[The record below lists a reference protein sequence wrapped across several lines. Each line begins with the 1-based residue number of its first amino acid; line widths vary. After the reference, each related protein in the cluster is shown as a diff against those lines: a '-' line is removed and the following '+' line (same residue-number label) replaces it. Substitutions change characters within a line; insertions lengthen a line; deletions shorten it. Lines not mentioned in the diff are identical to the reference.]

1 MIEVDTRKILF
12 IVGGAFV
19 GIDKIVENRVNTNPG
34 IGFGAV
40 VKPGEII
47 STNEHARATDFLK
60 YGLIPEFMGRFP
72 IIVGLDKLTEDELV
86 RILIEPKNSIVSQFQ
101 KLFSLDGVELEIG
114 KEALCAIA
122 KTANE
127 DTTGARGLRSVIEKS
142 LLKIQFTLPKL
153 AKNGLIKV
161 IISKE
166 FINDE
171 SELPMLVYA
180 EKKDKDNNTESEQ
193 SINE

>member
-1 MIEVDTRKILF
+1 M
-12 IVGGAFV
+12 
-19 GIDKIVENRVNTNPG
+19 
-34 IGFGAV
+34 
-40 VKPGEII
+40 
-47 STNEHARATDFLK
+47 
-60 YGLIPEFMGRFP
+60 
-72 IIVGLDKLTEDELV
+72 
-86 RILIEPKNSIVSQFQ
+86 
-101 KLFSLDGVELEIG
+101 
-114 KEALCAIA
+114 
-122 KTANE
+122 ANE

-153 AKNGLIKV
+153 AKNGMIKV

-180 EKKDKDNNTESEQ
+180 EKKDKDNNTEPEQ